1 MSSSAPSPSLRKLFS
16 ELEQLFQTETQAR
29 VSTSVQAA
37 EQALAEHLNQS
48 VRRLRQAAGFS
59 EIAAVLCDAAAPF
72 ANGCAVFHVNENMVT
87 GECMRGAGSSVA
99 TRFHEVRFSAP
110 EAAAFAGA
118 IESRELVVALCSAA
132 EVSPALIECF
142 AHAPDDKAYLF
153 PLTVDQ
159 TTVGILYAAG
169 AVGSAALELLAQSAS
184 VILEASQRPAR
195 AVSGDLVRIEP
206 GRTLEAPGAPP
217 ASPTG
222 PAPDWDALS
231 PQDRNLHLR
240 AQRFA
245 RVQVAE
251 MRLYHPDAVKAGRAQ
266 GDLYSALQEAIDS
279 GREAFRQVFVLATPT
294 MVDYFHQELV
304 RTLANDNAAWLGG
317 RYPGRLV

>member
-1 MSSSAPSPSLRKLFS
+1 MSSAAPSPSLRKLFS

-29 VSTSVQAA
+29 VSTSVHTA
-37 EQALAEHLNQS
+37 EQVLAEHLNQS
-48 VRRLRQAAGFS
+48 VRRLRQAAGFT

-72 ANGCAVFHVNENMVT
+72 SNACAVFHVNENVVT
-87 GECMRGAGSSVA
+87 GECARGTGNSAA
-99 TRFHEVRFSAP
+99 ARFPEVRFSAP
-110 EAAAFAGA
+110 DAAAFAGA

-132 EVSPALIECF
+132 EVSPALIELF

-169 AVGSAALELLAQSAS
+169 VVGSAALELLAQSAS
-184 VILEASQRPAR
+184 VILEVRQRPAR

-206 GRTLEAPGAPP
+206 GRTHAAPSAPP
-217 ASPTG
+217 ALP
-222 PAPDWDALS
+222 PAPDWDSLS

-251 MRLYHPDAVKAGRAQ
+251 MRLYHSDAVKAGRAR

-294 MVDYFHQELV
+294 MVDYFHRELL
-304 RTLANDNAAWLGG
+304 RTLANDNPAWLGEK
-317 RYPGRLV
+317 YPGPLV